1 MKTKLTFFGLTLA
14 QFLSLFTLITGI
26 VSIWIHLEIRIAEV
40 NADITNL
47 KQEMI
52 WHKTE
57 NRRDFEIFRNDQRA
71 DTREIIRKV
80 EEIQIYL
87 RKK

>member
-1 MKTKLTFFGLTLA
+1 MKTKLTIFGLPPT
-14 QFLSLFTLITGI
+14 QFMSLFTLLTGV

-40 NADITNL
+40 NVDIANL

-52 WHKTE
+52 WHKGE
-57 NRRDFEIFRNDQRA
+57 NRRDFENMRNDQRS

-80 EEIQIYL
+80 EEIHLYL